1 MNRKVDEWRENS
13 NLLTP
18 MPGTIPHLIELYKIS
33 DEYLELADSTKRTY
47 ESDLRTLQ
55 RWSARDGR
63 GHLPARDITRKA
75 VKALYKSLRWP
86 IRPRCKHGRTCP
98 VDRVCPVTN
107 ERCPPDHGRK
117 AKGTIYV
124 LSLLMQVGMDEG
136 YVRRNP
142 CRGLKLRGTR
152 PRRVVWPDEAVDA
165 LCRTAVDMNLR
176 SIALAVRA
184 AADLGQREGD
194 ILILRREQLQNGGF
208 LIPPQKTRHSSGK
221 PILIPVLPSL
231 RAWLE
236 KTGGA
241 SGPWI
246 VSESTGRPYAADH
259 FQSCFARVRSR
270 AGLKAIAEKHGIDRN
285 LEFRDLRRTAVVH
298 LGRAGCTV
306 PEIAAITGHSLTVTQ
321 AILED
326 YLPRDS
332 EMAAAAMK
340 KLKRYRDRHCARPPD
355 APPSS
360 TTGPRRNPARE
371 LADQL
376 VHAKRPDGRGGT
388 RVWTR
393 AEIEAEVRTRLN
405 VSRNVAQSA
414 ATKAVQKNDRD
425 NPERRTHRAPVARAV
440 DDAFRERMR
449 DLAASGLGN
458 TAIAREIGADPRT
471 VRIHLR
477 R

>member
-1 MNRKVDEWRENS
+1 
-13 NLLTP
+13 
-18 MPGTIPHLIELYKIS
+18 
-33 DEYLELADSTKRTY
+33 
-47 ESDLRTLQ
+47 
-55 RWSARDGR
+55 
-63 GHLPARDITRKA
+63 
-75 VKALYKSLRWP
+75 
-86 IRPRCKHGRTCP
+86 
-98 VDRVCPVTN
+98 
-107 ERCPPDHGRK
+107 
-117 AKGTIYV
+117 
-124 LSLLMQVGMDEG
+124 
-136 YVRRNP
+136 
-142 CRGLKLRGTR
+142 
-152 PRRVVWPDEAVDA
+152 
-165 LCRTAVDMNLR
+165 
-176 SIALAVRA
+176 
-184 AADLGQREGD
+184 
-194 ILILRREQLQNGGF
+194 
-208 LIPPQKTRHSSGK
+208 
-221 PILIPVLPSL
+221 
-231 RAWLE
+231 
-236 KTGGA
+236 
-241 SGPWI
+241 
-246 VSESTGRPYAADH
+246 
-259 FQSCFARVRSR
+259 
-270 AGLKAIAEKHGIDRN
+270 LKAIAEKHGIDRN

-405 VSRNVAQSA
+405 VSRMWRNPRPMGAHPA
-414 ATKAVQKNDRD
+414 PTTAHKNNDRD